1 MPTNSVPL
9 REDTNH
15 FNRDGVLSGKPDVV
29 NPLDPKN
36 ILGSFEKFEVR
47 SPVGKTVLEIRELL
61 LDLASKQ
68 DPRLE
73 AHLKDSGL
81 ITKRI
86 LNDRQFQ
93 LQAMAIVTQHY
104 GKERTQELQD
114 LFKEETIERMAL
126 GSNIHDIG
134 KFEPK
139 VNELINATGKLSL
152 PDKEAINSH
161 TGVQTFLDLLEIE
174 DPLIRITA
182 LYHHAPYYYG
192 ADPFSEKDQ
201 LYNPDHTHEEA
212 QMNLPFHVMFAKW
225 VDIFH
230 AMIED
235 RPYRKRGMIIWEET
249 RKNLSPEHPLASC
262 YTVEAEMR
270 KKSPEDRERGGHLI
284 KLFLGTIERNWETL
298 KEELTAEVNLL
309 NISRK
314 PESGFVDKTSKTM
327 PRP

>member
-114 LFKEETIERMAL
+114 LFKEET
-126 GSNIHDIG
+126 SDS
-134 KFEPK
+134 F
-139 VNELINATGKLSL
+139 
-152 PDKEAINSH
+152 NS
-161 TGVQTFLDLLEIE
+161 
-174 DPLIRITA
+174 P
-182 LYHHAPYYYG
+182 
-192 ADPFSEKDQ
+192 
-201 LYNPDHTHEEA
+201 
-212 QMNLPFHVMFAKW
+212 
-225 VDIFH
+225 
-230 AMIED
+230 
-235 RPYRKRGMIIWEET
+235 
-249 RKNLSPEHPLASC
+249 
-262 YTVEAEMR
+262 
-270 KKSPEDRERGGHLI
+270 
-284 KLFLGTIERNWETL
+284 
-298 KEELTAEVNLL
+298 
-309 NISRK
+309 
-314 PESGFVDKTSKTM
+314 
-327 PRP
+327 